1 MCYHQ
6 NTDLYTLHFNKH
18 PWQWTTG
25 SVVAQIFELE
35 ACHLETESMFHKNE
49 KTYEDCC
56 WMFI

>member
-1 MCYHQ
+1 MRADKPTCAQ
-6 NTDLYTLHFNKH
+6 PTSPLLL
-18 PWQWTTG
+18 PWTTG